1 MLGSCKKFT
10 ENWLLKLKWQNDF
23 WEKYTFKGL
32 TSVSKPWADEALDQE
47 KCDDIDNNNKRAFE
61 SLMPPSAK
69 VKRLRT
75 SENIE
80 NEENKESNEYENL
93 ADNNRGKS
101 ILLKRPLISYLE
113 IAKMILAISKYEI
126 KGLFFSDDKARI

>member
-1 MLGSCKKFT
+1 MTL
-10 ENWLLKLKWQNDF
+10 N
-23 WEKYTFKGL
+23 
-32 TSVSKPWADEALDQE
+32 
-47 KCDDIDNNNKRAFE
+47 E
-61 SLMPPSAK
+61 SA
-69 VKRLRT
+69 KRLRT

-101 ILLKRPLISYLE
+101 NFIKRPLISYLE

-126 KGLFFSDDKARI
+126 EGLFSQMIKPGSSCI